1 MDDNSDKIKVILK
14 IRQLKIVL
22 LLFALIFFSC
32 KTTHDDKPKSSEQPK
47 SGEGRAPAGGLAEE
61 IRGLV
66 ETGLLSSM
74 TQAQEYIRNRDLGN
88 VEFGRTMNGLITV
101 IVRRVYP
108 DSKLALANLDLP
120 QTSNYNRIIREA
132 EKGEYVH
139 PGENSTDFFEYVLPF
154 FAINNDTSR
163 ELLAAALKNLSKAGE
178 LKPNSVL
185 PPYFSGYI
193 YERMNQYQDADTSY
207 KKAYSISNE
216 FYPALIGS
224 ARIMALNGKKADAAA
239 LLSDLIIRYPD
250 SLNVKRQLAVIYYDS
265 KDWSRALPVIDDILQ
280 NDPRNGDLLLMKAHI
295 LIEQNNFSQA
305 NAPLDTY
312 ASINSNNRQY
322 LFLRA
327 RLQAEGNRN
336 RDSALNYLR
345 SIIRNNPDDE
355 EAVIYAASLLM
366 DSQRAS
372 DQEEGRALLDRL
384 RQMSGSSITVLSL
397 SLRDAVRREN
407 WKEAQGYLNRILPV
421 RRTDQ
426 DLQDAYNT
434 ERGLN
439 NNARALAFARELYER
454 DTSKNEYAAVYISA
468 LIDNGRK
475 EEASRLLESRIAA
488 ASAGTDKGR
497 YFFLRSRIQTNE
509 EAALGDLRSSLF
521 EDPRNLDALIAMFEI
536 YHRRREERRAVH
548 YLRQALAIS
557 PDNPRLKRYETEYS
571 ALLKN

>member
-1 MDDNSDKIKVILK
+1 VILR
-14 IRQLKIVL
+14 IRQLKIVF

-32 KTTHDDKPKSSEQPK
+32 KSTPDDKPKTSEQPK
-47 SGEGRAPAGGLAEE
+47 SNEGKAPAGGLAEE

-66 ETGLLSSM
+66 EIGLLSSM
-74 TQAQEYIRNRDLGN
+74 TQAQEYIRSRDLGN

-154 FAINNDTSR
+154 FAINNDTNR
-163 ELLAAALKNLSKAGE
+163 ELLAAALKNLTKAGE
-178 LKPNSVL
+178 LKPYSVL
-185 PPYFSGYI
+185 PPYFSGFI
-193 YERMNQYQDADTSY
+193 YERMNQYQDADASY
-207 KKAYSISNE
+207 KKAYSISSE
-216 FYPALIGS
+216 FYPALIGT
-224 ARIMALNGKKADAAA
+224 ARIMALNGKKADASA

-250 SLNVKRQLAVIYYDS
+250 SLNVKRQLAVIYYES
-265 KDWSRALPVIDDILQ
+265 KDWSRAMPVIDEILQ
-280 NDPRNGDLLLMKAHI
+280 NDPRNGDFLLMKAHI

-312 ASINSNNRQY
+312 APINPNNRQY

-345 SIIRNNPDDE
+345 SIIRSNPDDE
-355 EAVIYAASLLM
+355 EAVIYAAGLLM

-397 SLRDAVRREN
+397 SLRDAIRREN
-407 WKEAQGYLNRILPV
+407 WKEAQGYLNKILPV
-421 RRTDQ
+421 RRTEQ

-439 NNARALAFARELYER
+439 NNARALAFARELYEK

-488 ASAGTDKGR
+488 ASAGVDKGR

-548 YLRQALAIS
+548 YLRQALALS

>member
-1 MDDNSDKIKVILK
+1 MILK

-22 LLFALIFFSC
+22 LLFALVIFSC
-32 KTTHDDKPKSSEQPK
+32 KSTPENNPDSPDQPK
-47 SGEGRAPAGGLAEE
+47 KTEDRAPVGGLAEE
-61 IRGLV
+61 IRGLI
-66 ETGLLSSM
+66 ETGLLSYM
-74 TQAQEYIRNRDLGN
+74 TQAQEYIRSRDLSN

-139 PGENSTDFFEYVLPF
+139 PGENSTDFFDYVLPF
-154 FAINNDTSR
+154 FAVNNETNR
-163 ELLAAALKNLSKAGE
+163 ELLAAALSNLSKAAE
-178 LKPNSVL
+178 LRPNSVL
-185 PPYFSGYI
+185 PPYFSGLI
-193 YERMNQYQDADTSY
+193 YEIMKRYPDAEASF

-216 FYPALIGS
+216 FYPALTGT
-224 ARIMALNGKKADAAA
+224 ARIMALNGKRGDAAA
-239 LLSDLIIRYPD
+239 LLSDLVIRYPD
-250 SLNVKRQLAVIYYDS
+250 SLNIKRQLAVIYYEN
-265 KDWSRALPVIDDILQ
+265 KDWQRAIPIIDDILQ
-280 NDPRNGDLLLMKAHI
+280 NDPRNGDFLLMKARI
-295 LIEQNNFSQA
+295 LIEQNNFTQA
-305 NAPLDTY
+305 NAPLDAY
-312 ASINSNNRQY
+312 ASINPNNRLY

-327 RLQAEGNRN
+327 RLQAEGNNN

-345 SIIRNNPDDE
+345 SIFRTNPDDE
-355 EAVIYAASLLM
+355 EAVIYAAGLLM

-407 WKEAQGYLNRILPV
+407 WREAQGYLNRILPV

-426 DLQDAYNT
+426 DLQDAYNV

-439 NNARALAFARELYER
+439 NNARALSFARELYEK
-454 DTSKNEYAAVYISA
+454 DTSKNEYIAVYISA

-475 EEASRLLESRIAA
+475 EEASRLLESRIAS
-488 ASAGTDKGR
+488 ASAGADKSR

-536 YHRRREERRAVH
+536 YNRRREERRAVH

-557 PDNPRLKRYETEYS
+557 PDNPRLKRYEADYA

>member
-1 MDDNSDKIKVILK
+1 
-14 IRQLKIVL
+14 
-22 LLFALIFFSC
+22 
-32 KTTHDDKPKSSEQPK
+32 
-47 SGEGRAPAGGLAEE
+47 
-61 IRGLV
+61 
-66 ETGLLSSM
+66 
-74 TQAQEYIRNRDLGN
+74 
-88 VEFGRTMNGLITV
+88 
-101 IVRRVYP
+101 
-108 DSKLALANLDLP
+108 
-120 QTSNYNRIIREA
+120 
-132 EKGEYVH
+132 
-139 PGENSTDFFEYVLPF
+139 
-154 FAINNDTSR
+154 
-163 ELLAAALKNLSKAGE
+163 
-178 LKPNSVL
+178 
-185 PPYFSGYI
+185 
-193 YERMNQYQDADTSY
+193 
-207 KKAYSISNE
+207 
-216 FYPALIGS
+216 
-224 ARIMALNGKKADAAA
+224 
-239 LLSDLIIRYPD
+239 
-250 SLNVKRQLAVIYYDS
+250 
-265 KDWSRALPVIDDILQ
+265 
-280 NDPRNGDLLLMKAHI
+280 MKAHI
-295 LIEQNNFSQA
+295 LIEQNNFTQA
-305 NAPLDTY
+305 NAPLDAY
-312 ASINSNNRQY
+312 ASINPNNRLY

-345 SIIRNNPDDE
+345 SIFRNNPDDE
-355 EAVIYAASLLM
+355 EAVIYAAGLLM
-366 DSQRAS
+366 ESQRAG

-407 WKEAQGYLNRILPV
+407 WREAQGYLNRILPV

-426 DLQDAYNT
+426 DLQDAYNV

-454 DTSKNEYAAVYISA
+454 DTSKNDYIAVYISA

-488 ASAGTDKGR
+488 AGGGADKSR

-557 PDNPRLKRYETEYS
+557 PDNPRLKRYETEYA